1 MKLQQNNL
9 GGQISTEIT
18 QLESLGILN
27 ISWNNL
33 TGAIPCSISNL
44 KKLTNMNLQSNNL
57 VGSIPVT
64 LGDMNFLLELNLGGN
79 KLSGS
84 IPRMPPNLQIA
95 LNLSSNLFHGTIPDS
110 LSQLTSLEVLDLSN
124 NRFSGEVPDSLVRLV
139 SLTQLIL
146 SNNQLSGVLPQF
158 SKHLVVNIS
167 GNPHLIKNE
176 TPPPNTSPES
186 EKKKASMRWTIVV
199 GVEAFICL
207 LGFLCLFFHFL
218 FRDKSE
224 GNQGRSHIVTFS
236 TFSLSRE
243 QRIP

>member
-1 MKLQQNNL
+1 
-9 GGQISTEIT
+9 
-18 QLESLGILN
+18 
-27 ISWNNL
+27 
-33 TGAIPCSISNL
+33 
-44 KKLTNMNLQSNNL
+44 
-57 VGSIPVT
+57 
-64 LGDMNFLLELNLGGN
+64 MNFLLELNLGGN

-84 IPRMPPNLQIA
+84 IPRMPPRLQVV

-124 NRFSGEVPDSLVRLV
+124 DRFSGEVPDSLVRLL

-176 TPPPNTSPES
+176 TRPPNTSPAS
-186 EKKKASMRWTIVV
+186 EKKKASVTWTIVV

-207 LGFLCLFFHFL
+207 LFGILCLFFHFL
-218 FRDKSE
+218 FPDKSK
-224 GNQGRSHIVTFS
+224 GNQGRSHIITFS
-236 TFSLSRE
+236 NFSLSRE